1 MAEPFTIYKL
11 TILYMLSKAGFPLSN
26 TQISN
31 FFLEQEYTDYFR
43 VQEVIGDL
51 VDANLIHAESTH
63 SNTQYSLTS
72 AGKET
77 LGFFK
82 DKLNDGIENDV
93 QGFFEKN
100 KLEFRQ
106 ENSILADYYKTTNQK
121 YAVRCQVRSDGNPLI
136 DLTLCVTTKE
146 QAEAICNFVPCLLS
160 VTQLGAQL
168 IITYNRARDQLREKR
183 HIGGK
188 RNQAVFHRHGIAVD
202 IHHIGHHLKRVKRDA
217 ERQRDRPAAIAPAQ
231 CSSEQSPYI

>member
-1 MAEPFTIYKL
+1 
-11 TILYMLSKAGFPLSN
+11 MLSKAGFPAFQHPDFQFLSGIRN
-26 TQISN
+26 TQTIS
-31 FFLEQEYTDYFR
+31 R

-136 DLTLCVTTKE
+136 DLD
-146 QAEAICNFVPCLLS
+146 A
-160 VTQLGAQL
+160 
-168 IITYNRARDQLREKR
+168 LRNYKR
-183 HIGGK
+183 TG
-188 RNQAVFHRHGIAVD
+188 RS
-202 IHHIGHHLKRVKRDA
+202 HL
-217 ERQRDRPAAIAPAQ
+217 Q
-231 CSSEQSPYI
+231 

>member
-82 DKLNDGIENDV
+82 DELKMM
-93 QGFFEKN
+93 
-100 KLEFRQ
+100 FR
-106 ENSILADYYKTTNQK
+106 D
-121 YAVRCQVRSDGNPLI
+121 
-136 DLTLCVTTKE
+136 
-146 QAEAICNFVPCLLS
+146 F
-160 VTQLGAQL
+160 
-168 IITYNRARDQLREKR
+168 
-183 HIGGK
+183 
-188 RNQAVFHRHGIAVD
+188 
-202 IHHIGHHLKRVKRDA
+202 LKR
-217 ERQRDRPAAIAPAQ
+217 IN
-231 CSSEQSPYI
+231 